1 MKKLLLL
8 PAFFI
13 ILFLSPG
20 CGGMQTI
27 SLTLNC
33 DGDCNNTNAIV
44 VSIYQLKSADIFN
57 STSFESLIRNPDE
70 ILKTDLVPDSKY
82 EKMLAPGDSIVVKE
96 IEIKK
101 DTKFLGVIGDFHSPA
116 KDGWKQVVSLASG
129 LDNLK
134 IIVHKNSLTCI
145 TED

>member
-1 MKKLLLL
+1 MKKLFLL
-8 PAFFI
+8 PIFII
-13 ILFLSPG
+13 ILFLPPG
-20 CGGMQTI
+20 CSGVKTI
-27 SLTLNC
+27 SLMLNC

-44 VSIYQLKSADIFN
+44 ITVYQLKSADIFK

-70 ILKTDLVPDSKY
+70 ILKTDLVPDSKF
-82 EKMLAPGDSIVVKE
+82 EKMLAPGDSLEIKD

-101 DTKFLGVIGDFHSPA
+101 DAKFLGVIGDFHSPA

-129 LDNLK
+129 LDELK

-145 TED
+145 SED

>member
-1 MKKLLLL
+1 MKKLFLL
-8 PAFFI
+8 PAFLI

-44 VSIYQLKSADIFN
+44 ISVYQLKSADIFK

-70 ILKTDLVPDSKY
+70 ILKTDLIPDSKF
-82 EKMLAPGDSIVVKE
+82 EKMLAPGDSIEISK

-101 DTKFLGVIGDFHSPA
+101 ETNFLGVIGDFHSPA

-145 TED
+145 AED